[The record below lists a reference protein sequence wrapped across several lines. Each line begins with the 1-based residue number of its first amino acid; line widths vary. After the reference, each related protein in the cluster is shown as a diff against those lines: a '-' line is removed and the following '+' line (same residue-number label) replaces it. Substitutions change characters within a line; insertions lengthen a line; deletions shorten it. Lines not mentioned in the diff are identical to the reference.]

1 MLQKE
6 KLTYRYDV
14 LMRPVLNFLTNNSHR
29 KSDLV
34 AARIGSKI
42 DVRCERRAEIVF
54 MNDFY
59 IAK

>member
-14 LMRPVLNFLTNNSHR
+14 LMRPVLNFSTNNSHR

-34 AARIGSKI
+34 TARIGPKI
-42 DVRCERRAEIVF
+42 DVRWERRAEIVF

>member
-6 KLTYRYDV
+6 KLTYSYDV
-14 LMRPVLNFLTNNSHR
+14 LMRPVLNFLHTIAIER
-29 KSDLV
+29 SDFV
-34 AARIGSKI
+34 TARIGSKI

>member
-34 AARIGSKI
+34 TARIGSKI
-42 DVRCERRAEIVF
+42 DVRCEPTADVR
-54 MNDFY
+54 NC
-59 IAK
+59 